1 MLLFI
6 LCDILI
12 QGVGFM
18 QFICLFLPPLL
29 ALWVDMNINKIN
41 SYSYNLIIKYFLY
54 CLFINYFN
62 NLVVWFI
69 SSEKYYYYSMNTFT
83 YDFCF
88 KFLSM
93 SIIFSVVIPVCFKII
108 KDNFKLEIEVRNK
121 KNDKEDN

>member
-1 MLLFI
+1 
-6 LCDILI
+6 
-12 QGVGFM
+12 M

-41 SYSYNLIIKYFLY
+41 NYSYNLIIKYFLY

-62 NLVVWFI
+62 NLGIWLI

-93 SIIFSVVIPVCFKII
+93 SIIFSIVIPVCFKII
-108 KDNFKLEIEVRNK
+108 KDNFRLDIEVRKK
-121 KNDKEDN
+121 KNGKEDNK